1 MFSHDDKEC
10 EIWLKSKGALT
21 AEHQQFGHWIRANP
35 FGSNRSRSIEVKGF
49 EPRQPRSRGR
59 PEQRKDGVFEQGVQS
74 NEGICPGG
82 GEETE
87 TAAAKAKD
95 INQNVSVSNKGTGFR
110 GLSDFEAKIAEID
123 KEISL
128 NQPLSNPGDLANEQ
142 QTNGNFLGGDERG
155 DPTDNIEGLLSLQSA
170 QIPQS
175 MDCQSREV
183 GVLGSTTGQL
193 ATDGEKKCAKVE
205 NNETIKVS
213 GELGKIGIGPGPQSE
228 EKKGQWTRIINRSN
242 SALREE
248 VMHGAVGIKRKAKE
262 IEGSEESNTEKEKKQ
277 KTEEETKKLTRLW
290 FYSRGSFRSPN
301 ALSILNKCGLKS
313 KAAMTQ
319 SKVLGKLFLQIRPCL
334 ELFRMLIIVKPSC
347 KSGLKGEVA
356 ELLRMEE
363 KMWHQRSDVHWI
375 VSRDKNTSY
384 FHNRASQR
392 FPRNSILELKDPQG
406 RLYSG
411 NEEVSGMI
419 VDSPILHLTPESTLD
434 SLIDPAT
441 GWWNI
446 NLIDWCFHPPDAKLI
461 KSLPLSSIPQLD
473 TLVWSFEKLGNYS
486 VKSGYKLLCELHNLD
501 INRPQVSESQK
512 GFWKSIWKLK
522 VPGKIKQFLWRACT
536 NSLPTKDNL
545 LKRKILHES
554 ACPRCTGE
562 PESVVHALWSCACDK
577 AVWDMDFDW
586 VDRSSTA
593 MDSFSEVFQ
602 KVQARPASVPLFTAT
617 AWSIWYQRNK
627 TRLQDNPLPLRNVAG
642 FARNYLSE
650 FRGMDRPCV
659 QREWAGPHRW
669 IPPVSDI
676 VKINYDGAIF
686 GLSTGLVSTGLGPT
700 RTQPD

>member
-228 EKKGQWTRIINRSN
+228 EKKGQWTRIINR
-242 SALREE
+242 
-248 VMHGAVGIKRKAKE
+248 
-262 IEGSEESNTEKEKKQ
+262 
-277 KTEEETKKLTRLW
+277 
-290 FYSRGSFRSPN
+290 GSFRSPN

-347 KSGLKGEVA
+347 KSGV
-356 ELLRMEE
+356 RM
-363 KMWHQRSDVHWI
+363 
-375 VSRDKNTSY
+375 
-384 FHNRASQR
+384 
-392 FPRNSILELKDPQG
+392 
-406 RLYSG
+406 
-411 NEEVSGMI
+411 
-419 VDSPILHLTPESTLD
+419 
-434 SLIDPAT
+434 
-441 GWWNI
+441 
-446 NLIDWCFHPPDAKLI
+446 
-461 KSLPLSSIPQLD
+461 
-473 TLVWSFEKLGNYS
+473 
-486 VKSGYKLLCELHNLD
+486 
-501 INRPQVSESQK
+501 
-512 GFWKSIWKLK
+512 
-522 VPGKIKQFLWRACT
+522 
-536 NSLPTKDNL
+536 
-545 LKRKILHES
+545 
-554 ACPRCTGE
+554 
-562 PESVVHALWSCACDK
+562 
-577 AVWDMDFDW
+577 
-586 VDRSSTA
+586 
-593 MDSFSEVFQ
+593 
-602 KVQARPASVPLFTAT
+602 
-617 AWSIWYQRNK
+617 
-627 TRLQDNPLPLRNVAG
+627 
-642 FARNYLSE
+642 
-650 FRGMDRPCV
+650 
-659 QREWAGPHRW
+659 
-669 IPPVSDI
+669 
-676 VKINYDGAIF
+676 IF
-686 GLSTGLVSTGLGPT
+686 VM
-700 RTQPD
+700 